1 MYNSNNFLLQK
12 VAAKMALDQNK
23 ISSEEFN
30 LLIKRLEKRE
40 EEELLERET
49 REKLIKE
56 ATNNLYHR
64 YSTV

>member
-23 ISSEEFN
+23 ISNEEFN

-40 EEELLERET
+40 EKELLEREM
-49 REKLIKE
+49 REKRIKE